1 VEIKV
6 MFEVLAFGRIGFG
19 ELLMILVIA
28 MIVFG
33 LPALFVFSGFRF
45 IVRHAK
51 EKQQLRCE
59 IETLREE
66 VSRLD
71 RMIRSKV

>member
-1 VEIKV
+1 
-6 MFEVLAFGRIGFG
+6 MLEVLALGRVGIG
-19 ELLMILVIA
+19 ELLVILVVA
-28 MIVFG
+28 MIVIG

-45 IVRHAK
+45 IVRNAR
-51 EKQQLRCE
+51 EKQELRCE

-71 RMIRSKV
+71 SMIRSKV